1 MIKKI
6 FFSLLLIL
14 IIPNNCFAFKVENI
28 PLISDF
34 HIGIS
39 TGVGT
44 GINIGANALLSYRRL
59 KFGFEVEQLMTDVNY
74 SATINATRFGGVI
87 GYVLSDVIRVNYHLG
102 NFNFMPSR
110 LFQYQDS
117 TGQTY
122 RVNEATNYKG
132 QYWALSLDYYAW
144 DFLFSPKFIV
154 NGIYNQGM
162 VREIDF
168 NIGKSF

>member
-1 MIKKI
+1 MKKVL
-6 FFSLLLIL
+6 FSLLLVL
-14 IIPNNCFAFKVENI
+14 IISDSSLAFKVENI
-28 PLISDF
+28 PLVSDF
-34 HIGIS
+34 HIGIA

-44 GINIGANALLSYRRL
+44 GINIGANALLSYRRF
-59 KFGFEVEQLMTDVNY
+59 KFGLEVEQLMTDVNY

-87 GYVLSDVIRVNYHLG
+87 GYVLSDVIRINYHMG

-122 RVNEATNYKG
+122 IINEATNYKG
-132 QYWALSLDYYAW
+132 QYWALSLDYSAW
-144 DFLFSPKFIV
+144 DFLFSPKFII
-154 NGIYNQGM
+154 NSIYNKGT
-162 VREIDF
+162 VREFDF